1 MYKRQL
7 LDCGIEDLKKLFERL
22 LTIGEY
28 DSLVVEMGALSE
40 SLMDFMKR

>member
-1 MYKRQL
+1 MPV
-7 LDCGIEDLKKLFERL
+7 
-22 LTIGEY
+22 GEESLM